1 RARGRSRMN
10 VVDFSGWLEYF
21 TDSPNAAFFASPIET
36 RGELLIPVISVYE
49 VFKRVLQQQGE
60 EQALEVAAAM
70 MQGIV
75 IDLDVATALNAAK
88 LSVEMKLPMADSIML
103 ATARAHDAVFWTQDV
118 DFTAIDGVKYIAR
131 Q

>member
-1 RARGRSRMN
+1 MN

-21 TDSPNAAFFASPIET
+21 TDSPNAAFFASPIEN

-70 MQGIV
+70 MQGTV
-75 IDLDVATALNAAK
+75 IDLDVTTALNAAR

-103 ATARAHDAVFWTQDV
+103 ATARAHDAVLWTQDV
-118 DFTAIDGVKYIAR
+118 DFVAVDGVKYVAK

>member
-1 RARGRSRMN
+1 MN
-10 VVDFSGWLEYF
+10 VVDSSGWLEYF
-21 TDSPNAAFFASPIET
+21 TDSPNAAFFASPIEN

-70 MQGIV
+70 MQGTV
-75 IDLDVATALNAAK
+75 IDLDVTTALNAAR

-103 ATARAHDAVFWTQDV
+103 ATARAHDAVLWTQDV
-118 DFTAIDGVKYIAR
+118 DFVAVDGVKYVAK

>member
-1 RARGRSRMN
+1 MDS
-10 VVDFSGWLEYF
+10 SGWLEYF
-21 TDSPNAAFFASPIET
+21 TNSPNASFFAPPIKNQA
-36 RGELLIPVISVYE
+36 ELLVPVISVYE

-75 IDLDVATALNAAK
+75 INLDIATALNAAK

-103 ATARAHDAVFWTQDV
+103 ATARAHDAVLWTQDV
-118 DFTAIDGVKYIAR
+118 DFVAIDGVKYIAK

>member
-1 RARGRSRMN
+1 MN
-10 VVDFSGWLEYF
+10 VVDSSGWLEYF
-21 TDSPNAAFFASPIET
+21 TNSPNAAFFASPIKNQA
-36 RGELLIPVISVYE
+36 ELLVPVISIYE

-118 DFTAIDGVKYIAR
+118 DFAAIDGVKYIAR

>member
-1 RARGRSRMN
+1 MN
-10 VVDFSGWLEYF
+10 VVDSSGWLEYF
-21 TDSPNAAFFASPIET
+21 TDSPNAAFFASPIEN

-70 MQGIV
+70 MQGTV
-75 IDLDVATALNAAK
+75 IDLDVTTALNAAR

-103 ATARAHDAVFWTQDV
+103 ATARVHDAVLWTQDV
-118 DFTAIDGVKYIAR
+118 DFVAVDGVKYVAK

>member
-1 RARGRSRMN
+1 MN
-10 VVDFSGWLEYF
+10 VVDSSGWLEYF
-21 TDSPNAAFFASPIET
+21 TDSPNAAFFAPPIKNQA
-36 RGELLIPVISVYE
+36 ELLIPVTSVYE

-75 IDLDVATALNAAK
+75 IDLDVTTALNAAR

-103 ATARAHDAVFWTQDV
+103 ATARAHDAVLWTQEV
-118 DFTAIDGVKYIAR
+118 DFVAIDGVKYVAK

>member
-1 RARGRSRMN
+1 MN
-10 VVDFSGWLEYF
+10 VVDSSGWLEYF
-21 TDSPNAAFFASPIET
+21 TDSPNAAFFASPIEN

-70 MQGIV
+70 MQGTV
-75 IDLDVATALNAAK
+75 INLDVTTALNAAR

-103 ATARAHDAVFWTQDV
+103 ATARVHDAVLWTQDV
-118 DFTAIDGVKYIAR
+118 DFVAVDGVKYVAK